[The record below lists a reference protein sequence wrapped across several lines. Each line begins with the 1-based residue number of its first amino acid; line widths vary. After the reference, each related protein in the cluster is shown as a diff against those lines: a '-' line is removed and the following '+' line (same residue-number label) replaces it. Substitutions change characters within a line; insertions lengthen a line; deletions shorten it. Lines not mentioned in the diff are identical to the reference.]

1 MTSVNVAGAP
11 RTVQEAL
18 HAHWKLFLF
27 QGIVMV
33 LLGILAVAAPA
44 YASVAVDFYVGWLFL
59 LSGLV
64 GIVAMF
70 SAGNVSSFLWTLVTR
85 PCSRSPWGPCSCG
98 NPPKGRSR

>member
-1 MTSVNVAGAP
+1 MTSLNVAGAP
-11 RTVQEAL
+11 RSVQDAL

-33 LLGILAVAAPA
+33 ILGILAIAAPA

-70 SAGNVSSFLWTLVTR
+70 SAGNVSSFL
-85 PCSRSPWGPCSCG
+85 C
-98 NPPKGRSR
+98 